1 MSLPRLSWNMADDG
15 VVTIFATDA
24 EGRLFDLCDVWRRPA
39 IERGGMGK
47 DAARDFQV
55 AAAERICA
63 AWNKDAIEHTWHPI
77 GTCPENTTVAF
88 KGGAADW
95 YSVGRMRRSVGRMSG
110 TVWPSWWGGGW
121 ANNITSDEATW
132 PTHWRTIA

>member
-1 MSLPRLSWNMADDG
+1 MNLPRLSWNMAEDG

-77 GTCPENTTVAF
+77 SSCPENTTVAF

-95 YSVGRMRRSVGRMSG
+95 YSVGRMRHSVERMSG
-110 TVWPSWWGGGW
+110 NAWPSWWGGGW
-121 ANNITSDEATW
+121 VNNITSDETTW